1 MDVLGTIVVS
11 GILVPIVKGV
21 TDATIGE
28 IKALIQRRKDGM
40 KR

>member
-11 GILVPIVKGV
+11 GILVPIVKGL

-28 IKALIQRRKDGM
+28 IKALIKERKASI